1 MKILLTNDDSI
12 ESAGIRE
19 IAKQLAEVA
28 DVYIIAPKTP
38 QSAGSHA
45 TTLHKPLRV
54 EEFPLN
60 AGEKISL
67 RVSGTPSDCVVL
79 GIDVLIKDDIDI
91 VVSGINAGPNLG
103 YDVIYSGTV
112 AGAIEG
118 AVNGKLSF
126 AFSVDDFENP
136 NFSFASKFASLFIKK
151 VFDMGVYSNICF
163 NVNIPNIQESEIK
176 GVKFARLASRTYID
190 RVLVGKDPFNHDFY
204 WIGGKLKDSYEF
216 GTDSEI
222 VKGGYI
228 AVTPLLIDITD
239 YKVLKEFSEIEFEL
253 PK

>member
-19 IAKQLAEVA
+19 IAEQLAKIA

-54 EEFPLN
+54 EDFPLN
-60 AGEKISL
+60 VGEKISL

-79 GIDVLIKDDIDI
+79 GIDVLIKDKIDI
-91 VVSGINAGPNLG
+91 VISGINAGPNLG

-126 AFSVDDFENP
+126 AFSVDDFDNP
-136 NFSFASKFASLFIKK
+136 NFGFASKFASLFIKTI
-151 VFDMGVYSNICF
+151 FGMGVDSNICF
-163 NVNIPNIQESEIK
+163 NVNIPNMQESEIK
-176 GVKFARLASRTYID
+176 GVKFARLANRTYID

-216 GTDSEI
+216 GTDSEL
-222 VKGGYI
+222 VKKGYI